1 MFRIIPE
8 GASFSEYVLLRD
20 GESVLLRA
28 ATPDDVA
35 AMETFLKTISRESL
49 QMRFLGAVAYVSRSA
64 VEFMCSGEPRD
75 RLCLLAVVG
84 QGPDARIVGVGNY
97 VSVGVHGKAEVA
109 FLVHDDY
116 QGRGISTLILERLA
130 GIAAGA
136 GFTGFEAEVLYENQ
150 AMINVFRD
158 SGFEVHQVVDA
169 GSIHVEFPVAGLA
182 SLRERVE
189 LRERIAV
196 AHSLIPLLRPRTV
209 AVVGASRDPSAVG
222 SMIFRA
228 ILQGNF
234 SGTVYPVNNQAN
246 AVHGVRA
253 YASVGDLPEKA
264 ELVVIAVPAQ
274 RVLEVAEGAL
284 RHGARGL
291 LVVTSGFAESGPE
304 GVALQNKLV
313 DLVRSHGARLIG
325 PNCLGVMNTHADV
338 SLNASLSPQM
348 APRGRIGFFSHSA
361 ALGLVIL
368 NYAAERGLGFS
379 NFVSAGNRADV
390 SGNDLLQ
397 YWEEDSSTDIA
408 LLYLETF
415 GNPRR
420 FARTARRISYRKPIL
435 CVKSARTQ
443 SGSDAARAHIGAVA
457 QSETNV
463 EMLFRQAGVIRAD
476 TLEEMFDVAVLLA
489 HQPLPR
495 GNRVAIISNSG
506 GVLTICADSCDAR
519 GLVVADR
526 GVIDLGPLATQE
538 VYERAVERAMEDPGV
553 DSLIAIFACI
563 GDCNPQEVGRAIR
576 RGVLRG
582 ERKSGVPKPALLCLM
597 GAAGVVELGAG
608 RGRGRVAARRVFPS
622 YRFPESAAIAL
633 SRAVEYAAFRREPAG
648 RLLWYDDVDAAAA
661 RREVMAALDSAPRE
675 PVWLE
680 CDRARSI
687 LGFFGI
693 SVEMPEE
700 VGSFIGTDDPT
711 RLEVVSDPS
720 FGPLIRI
727 FRAGESLG
735 VRITPL
741 TDRDAREIV
750 EAARLTAKTG
760 FEELLGRVSQ
770 LIEELPW
777 LCGLEAA
784 LQPGSSAPGARGIVL
799 GPDVRIGFFG
809 SAAAVSTSPSE
820 AAGSPANSE
829 DVAADG
835 DRGQSVLPSHSD
847 SGSPH

>member
-1 MFRIIPE
+1 MFRIVPE
-8 GASFSEYVLLRD
+8 GRNFSEYALLRD
-20 GESVLLRA
+20 GEGVLLRA
-28 ATPDDVA
+28 ATPDDVPA
-35 AMETFLKTISRESL
+35 VEAFVNGVSPESL
-49 QMRFLGAVAYVSRSA
+49 QMRFMGAVAYVSRSA
-64 VEFMCSGEPRD
+64 VEFLCVAEPRD

-84 QGPDARIVGVGNY
+84 QGPEARVVAVGNY
-97 VSVGVHGKAEVA
+97 VSIGVHGKAEVA

-116 QGRGISTLILERLA
+116 QGRGISTLLLERLA

-136 GFTGFEAEVLYENQ
+136 GFIGFEAEMLSENF
-150 AMINVFRD
+150 AMMNVFRD
-158 SGFEVHQVVDA
+158 SGFEVHQLADA
-169 GSIHVEFPVAGLA
+169 GSVHVEFPVDGLA

-196 AHSLIPLLRPRTV
+196 AHSLVPLLRPRTV
-209 AVVGASRDPSAVG
+209 AIVGASRDPFAVG

-228 ILQGNF
+228 ILRGNF
-234 SGTVYPVNNQAN
+234 TGTVYPVNNQAS
-246 AVHGVRA
+246 AVRGVRA
-253 YASVGDLPEKA
+253 YPSVSDLPEPA
-264 ELVVIAVPAQ
+264 ELVVIAVPAH
-274 RVLEVAEGAL
+274 RVLEVADQAL
-284 RHGARGL
+284 HHGARGL
-291 LVVTSGFAESGPE
+291 LVVASGFAESGPE
-304 GVALQNKLV
+304 GAALQEKLV

-325 PNCLGVMNTHADV
+325 PNCLGVMNTHAEV
-338 SLNASLSPQM
+338 NLNASLAPAM
-348 APRGRIGFFSHSA
+348 APRGRVGFLSHSA

-368 NYAAERGLGFS
+368 SYAAERGLGFS
-379 NFVSAGNRADV
+379 TFVSAGNRADV
-390 SGNDLLQ
+390 SGNDMLQ
-397 YWEEDSSTDIA
+397 FWEEDSSTDIA

-420 FARTARRISYRKPIL
+420 FARIARRLSYRKPIL
-435 CVKSARTQ
+435 CVKSAR
-443 SGSDAARAHIGAVA
+443 SRAGSDVARTHIAAVA

-463 EMLFRQAGVIRAD
+463 ETLFQQAGVIRAD

-526 GVIDLGPLATQE
+526 GVIDLGPLASQE
-538 VYERAVERAMEDPGV
+538 VYESAVERAMEDPAV
-553 DSLIAIFACI
+553 DALIAIFACI
-563 GDCNPQEVGRAIR
+563 GDCNPQEMGRAIR

-597 GAAGVVELGAG
+597 GAAGAVELGTG
-608 RGRGRVAARRVFPS
+608 RGRGRVAARRMFPS

-633 SRAVEYAAFRREPAG
+633 SQAVQYSAFRREPAG

-661 RREVMAALDSAPRE
+661 RREVTAALDSALRE

-680 CDRARSI
+680 GAHARSI

-693 SVEMPEE
+693 SVGVPE
-700 VGSFIGTDDPT
+700 VAGSSIHTDGPT
-711 RLEVVSDPS
+711 RLEVVCDPS
-720 FGPLIRI
+720 FGPLIRVL
-727 FRAGESLG
+727 RAGKSLA

-741 TDRDAREIV
+741 TNRDAREIV

-784 LQPGSSAPGARGIVL
+784 LHLGSSAPGAREIVL
-799 GPDVRIGFFG
+799 GPDVRIGLFG
-809 SAAAVSTSPSE
+809 SAAAVSASPSG
-820 AAGSPANSE
+820 AVGSPARHSE
-829 DVAADG
+829 DLERFDQKA
-835 DRGQSVLPSHSD
+835 
-847 SGSPH
+847 